1 MKLDV
6 TCMRFLTKDDY
17 RVLVAV
23 EMGMRN
29 HELVPVELITSIAK
43 LRHGGSHKILSTL
56 LRYKLVAHA
65 NCEYNGY
72 RLSYMGFDILA
83 LRALLGR
90 GVIASVGR
98 QIGVGKES
106 DIFEA
111 MDENGNEVV
120 LKFHRLGR
128 TSFRAVRRQ
137 RDYMQGKNKASWLY
151 MSRLAAIKEYAF
163 MKALHANGFPTPV
176 PIDQSRHVVA
186 MSKVPGFPMA
196 QIKAGRMEW
205 AEEVFAI
212 SLGILRRLA
221 EHGLVHCDF
230 NEFNLMVDET
240 GHVTLIDFPQ
250 MISTSH
256 LNAHEMFARDLQ
268 GLVKFFAMK
277 MRYIPPDDMLCKLSD
292 IVVSASDRIDEAV
305 RASGFSEGD
314 DDLLMRFIVDSQQ
327 NEGEGDDEGDDG
339 ENDGEGEGEGE
350 GNVAGNGEA
359 GATSNGSSSGS
370 SSSSSCS
377 LVPLRPLD
385 AEEAVGSDDDDDDD
399 DDEGSLT
406 DSDDGGD
413 GRGHRGGGKGPETVF
428 DLKRVQE
435 RTKRWVHAWL
445 RLSIVYHFHP
455 FYTRCYVH
463 HLLND
468 SDIVRRKG
476 GHTKGGS
483 RNMTKKRTKYGKID
497 KGAGKIPADW

>member
-6 TCMRFLTKDDY
+6 TCMRYLSKDDY
-17 RVLVAV
+17 RVLVSI

-29 HELVPVELITSIAK
+29 HEMVPVELITSIAK
-43 LRHGGSHKILSTL
+43 LRHGGIHKILSTL

-65 NCEYNGY
+65 NNEYNGY

-90 GVIASVGR
+90 GVVTSVGR

-111 MDENGNEVV
+111 MDENGNEIV

-163 MKALHANGFPTPV
+163 MKALHANGFPTPI

-186 MSKVPGFPMA
+186 MSKVPGFPMS
-196 QIKAGRMEW
+196 QIKAGKMEW
-205 AEEVFAI
+205 AEEIFAI
-212 SLGILRRLA
+212 SLGILKRLA
-221 EHGLVHCDF
+221 EHGLVHCDL

-256 LNAHEMFARDLQ
+256 LNAADLFARDLH

-277 MRYIPPDDMLCKLSD
+277 MRYIPPDEMLCKLSD
-292 IVVSASDRIDEAV
+292 IVVSNDGRIDESIK
-305 RASGFSEGD
+305 ASGFSHHD
-314 DDLLMRFIVDSQQ
+314 DDILMRFIIDNQQ
-327 NEGEGDDEGDDG
+327 QQQEEGEDNDDNDENDSSETEEPIPTINNDLVIEDIDGDTSKQAGISSHPATRLTLLSQEGDDG
-339 ENDGEGEGEGE
+339 EVAVLLADINEAVAELECGRGQRGGEGDGGEEGEE
-350 GNVAGNGEA
+350 MVED
-359 GATSNGSSSGS
+359 S
-370 SSSSSCS
+370 
-377 LVPLRPLD
+377 
-385 AEEAVGSDDDDDDD
+385 EDD
-399 DDEGSLT
+399 GSLT
-406 DSDDGGD
+406 GSEEGD
-413 GRGHRGGGKGPETVF
+413 GNPTITIDKR
-428 DLKRVQE
+428 RVQE
-435 RTKRWVHAWL
+435 RTK
-445 RLSIVYHFHP
+445 
-455 FYTRCYVH
+455 
-463 HLLND
+463 
-468 SDIVRRKG
+468 K
-476 GHTKGGS
+476 
-483 RNMTKKRTKYGKID
+483 
-497 KGAGKIPADW
+497 

>member
-6 TCMRFLTKDDY
+6 TCMRFLSKDDF
-17 RVLVAV
+17 RVLVAI

-29 HELVPVELITSIAK
+29 HELVPIELITSIAN

-56 LRYKLVAHA
+56 LRYKLVAHS

-111 MDENGNEVV
+111 MDENGNDVI

-137 RDYMQGKNKASWLY
+137 RDYMQGKSKASWLF

-163 MKALHANGFPTPV
+163 MRALHANGFPTPI

-186 MSKVPGFPMA
+186 MSKVAGFPMA
-196 QIKAGRMEW
+196 QIKAGKMEW

-221 EHGLVHCDF
+221 EYGLVHCDF

-256 LNAHEMFARDLQ
+256 LNASEMFARDLQ
-268 GLVKFFAMK
+268 GIVKFFAMK
-277 MRYIPPDDMLCKLSD
+277 MRYIPPDELLCKLSD
-292 IVVSASDRIDEAV
+292 IVVCSDDRIDESIK
-305 RASGFSEGD
+305 ASGFSHGD
-314 DDLLMRFIVDSQQ
+314 DDILLRFIIGQKQAEDDGDDDDEDDDEECADCDLVVEDVDTDAATAEIAGTTDFTSASGTEETNIDDLLQDLGVSSSSGKCENGQQ
-327 NEGEGDDEGDDG
+327 ESDDEGGSDLDGHLTESDDEGDAHHSQPL
-339 ENDGEGEGEGE
+339 
-350 GNVAGNGEA
+350 VA
-359 GATSNGSSSGS
+359 
-370 SSSSSCS
+370 
-377 LVPLRPLD
+377 VDQR
-385 AEEAVGSDDDDDDD
+385 V
-399 DDEGSLT
+399 
-406 DSDDGGD
+406 
-413 GRGHRGGGKGPETVF
+413 
-428 DLKRVQE
+428 VQE
-435 RTKRWVHAWL
+435 RAKRCD
-445 RLSIVYHFHP
+445 RDCF
-455 FYTRCYVH
+455 
-463 HLLND
+463 LLMLPVFRVCNFVC
-468 SDIVRRKG
+468 SFASCV
-476 GHTKGGS
+476 
-483 RNMTKKRTKYGKID
+483 
-497 KGAGKIPADW
+497 

>member
-6 TCMRFLTKDDY
+6 TCMRYLSKDDY
-17 RVLVAV
+17 RVLVSI

-29 HELVPVELITSIAK
+29 HEMVPVELITSIAK
-43 LRHGGSHKILSTL
+43 LRHGGIHKILSTL

-65 NCEYNGY
+65 NNEYNGY

-90 GVIASVGR
+90 GVVTSVGR

-111 MDENGNEVV
+111 MDENGNEIV

-163 MKALHANGFPTPV
+163 MKALHANGFPTPI

-186 MSKVPGFPMA
+186 MSKVPGFPMS
-196 QIKAGRMEW
+196 QIKAGKMEW
-205 AEEVFAI
+205 AEEIFAI
-212 SLGILRRLA
+212 SLGILKRLA
-221 EHGLVHCDF
+221 EHGLVHCDL

-256 LNAHEMFARDLQ
+256 LNAADLFARDLH

-277 MRYIPPDDMLCKLSD
+277 MRYIPPDEMLCKLSD
-292 IVVSASDRIDEAV
+292 IVVSNDGRIDESIK
-305 RASGFSEGD
+305 ASGFSHHD
-314 DDLLMRFIVDSQQ
+314 DDILMRFIIDNQQ
-327 NEGEGDDEGDDG
+327 QQQEEGEDNDDNDENDSSETEEPIPTINNDLVIEDIDGDTSKQAGSSSHPATRLTLLSQEGDDG
-339 ENDGEGEGEGE
+339 EVAVLLADVNEAVAELECGRGQRVGEGDSGE
-350 GNVAGNGEA
+350 
-359 GATSNGSSSGS
+359 
-370 SSSSSCS
+370 
-377 LVPLRPLD
+377 
-385 AEEAVGSDDDDDDD
+385 EEEMVEDSEDD
-399 DDEGSLT
+399 GSLT
-406 DSDDGGD
+406 GSEEGD
-413 GRGHRGGGKGPETVF
+413 GNPTITIDKR
-428 DLKRVQE
+428 RVQE
-435 RTKRWVHAWL
+435 RTK
-445 RLSIVYHFHP
+445 
-455 FYTRCYVH
+455 
-463 HLLND
+463 
-468 SDIVRRKG
+468 K
-476 GHTKGGS
+476 
-483 RNMTKKRTKYGKID
+483 
-497 KGAGKIPADW
+497 

>member
-1 MKLDV
+1 
-6 TCMRFLTKDDY
+6 MRFLTKDDY

-65 NCEYNGY
+65 NCDYNGY

-111 MDENGNEVV
+111 MDENGNDVV

-277 MRYIPPDDMLCKLSD
+277 MRYIPPDEMLCKLSD
-292 IVVSASDRIDEAV
+292 IAVSAGDRIDEAV
-305 RASGFSEGD
+305 RASGFSAGD
-314 DDLLMRFIVDSQQ
+314 DDLLLRFIVDSQQ
-327 NEGEGDDEGDDG
+327 KEGEGGDDSEDDG
-339 ENDGEGEGEGE
+339 GNDDGGG
-350 GNVAGNGEA
+350 AGDGDDLNGTEAGGGDGRPLGGEA
-359 GATSNGSSSGS
+359 GATSSSSR
-370 SSSSSCS
+370 

-385 AEEAVGSDDDDDDD
+385 ADGAVGSDEEEGDDDDDDD
-399 DDEGSLT
+399 DRGSLT
-406 DSDDGGD
+406 ESDEEGE
-413 GRGHRGGGKGPETVF
+413 GRGSRSGKQPTTVF

-435 RTKRWVHAWL
+435 RTKRFVCNCQI
-445 RLSIVYHFHP
+445 SINN
-455 FYTRCYVH
+455 
-463 HLLND
+463 LLL
-468 SDIVRRKG
+468 ILFRP
-476 GHTKGGS
+476 T
-483 RNMTKKRTKYGKID
+483 TATWCEGKAAAPREA
-497 KGAGKIPADW
+497 AGI